1 MLANF
6 EGFKT
11 IPLDIVNAEAVL
23 CSVTL
28 LFLEVKL
35 TPVRPIPRARS
46 IQEFS
51 LLLFPNPCVNE
62 LSVIGNI
69 ESHFE
74 IYSVKGELISEGN
87 IKDNKINTSNLNPG
101 SYLLVGH
108 LKNGNRIVKRF
119 VKTSF

>member
-1 MLANF
+1 M
-6 EGFKT
+6 
-11 IPLDIVNAEAVL
+11 
-23 CSVTL
+23 
-28 LFLEVKL
+28 
-35 TPVRPIPRARS
+35 
-46 IQEFS
+46 
-51 LLLFPNPCVNE
+51 
-62 LSVIGNI
+62 GNI

-108 LKNGNRIVKRF
+108 LKNGNCIVNRF